1 MSTSVTNLDQLNEH
15 TDEENKEMYAKVSRL
30 AMKKFVVTVAVT
42 VVAVIAADRLA
53 DKYLSS
59 DDKTDESDTDSTN

>member
-1 MSTSVTNLDQLNEH
+1 MSTSVTNLDQLNEL
-15 TDEENKEMYAKVSRL
+15 TDEEIKEMTAKVSRH

>member
-1 MSTSVTNLDQLNEH
+1 MSTSVTNLDQLNAMS
-15 TDEENKEMYAKVSRL
+15 DEEIKEMTAKVSRR

-42 VVAVIAADRLA
+42 IGAVIVIDRLA